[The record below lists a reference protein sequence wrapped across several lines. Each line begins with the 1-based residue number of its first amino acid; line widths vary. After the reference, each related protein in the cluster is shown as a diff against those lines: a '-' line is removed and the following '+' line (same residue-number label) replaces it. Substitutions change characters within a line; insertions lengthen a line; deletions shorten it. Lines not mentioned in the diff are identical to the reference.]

1 MIYVI
6 LVFVGIFFISLYPMF
21 KQKQKRDL
29 IWVGMLYLLVLA
41 LCLLVTAGVKLPSS
55 SMALADLLKSIGLYY
70 PPLQ

>member
-6 LVFVGIFFISLYPMF
+6 LIFIGIFFISLRPMF
-21 KQKQKRDL
+21 KHKQKRDL
-29 IWVGMLYLLVLA
+29 IWVGLLYLFALA
-41 LCLLVTAGVKLPSS
+41 LCILVSAGVKLPSS